1 MGFGLIIT
9 SGDDR
14 VPLPDQ
20 IMRWLVEAR
29 VELELSKPTRYALRF
44 EDDLC
49 EGKPEFEDKP
59 ELAAN
64 TRIGVFV
71 PEQGSTTALA
81 CLVYGPVTEIKSS
94 TMLGGVGSWVEI
106 HGEDRRAEMAR
117 VGVQATYTGRASATA
132 EAILGAYAFTPSTQE
147 TLIEYDEQKNQ
158 LSQRGTDLA
167 FLEEVARRNNME
179 FWISYDA
186 RRTPDG
192 NAITL
197 TETANLRTSPPRA
210 QPGDVPQLPVLSPDP
225 RRQLRVNP
233 PLRQCPGVN
242 RFEARIDYEKPIAA
256 KGFALSDAEDKEI
269 VEQIVD
275 KAEPVDPGR
284 PVPINGVKRE
294 AIAPPEVTPEEAFL
308 AKDAL
313 VFEQSWFVE
322 VDCSTTLQQ
331 ADFVVLP
338 HQIVEVSHAGER
350 LSGAYQ
356 VVQVTHVV
364 TATDHFMD
372 FKLRANGLGGAG

>member
-71 PEQGSTTALA
+71 PEQGSTNALA

-117 VGVQATYTGRASATA
+117 VGVQATYTGKASAA
-132 EAILGAYAFTPSTQE
+132 AAAILDAYAFTPSTQE
-147 TLIEYDEQKNQ
+147 TLIEHGEQKHQ

-210 QPGDVPQLPVLSPDP
+210 QPGDVPRVPVLSPDP

-242 RFEARIDYEKPIAA
+242 RFQARIDYEKPIAA

-284 PVPINGVKRE
+284 PVPISGVKRE

-322 VDCSTTLQQ
+322 VDGSTTLEQ
-331 ADFVVLP
+331 ADFVILP